1 MLNYSTIRFRVRPD
15 WRFSPRPKRR
25 NPYDLINPVLMHKN
39 RHIMTTKE
47 EVFKQIQQLLVQ
59 TFELEETLVSP
70 EAHIYNDLDLDS
82 FDAIDLAVNMGA
94 ETGIK
99 LQEDDLRSIRTVS
112 DIVEIVHQQVNT

>member
-1 MLNYSTIRFRVRPD
+1 M
-15 WRFSPRPKRR
+15 
-25 NPYDLINPVLMHKN
+25 M
-39 RHIMTTKE
+39 TKE

-59 TFELEETLVSP
+59 TFELEETQVSP

-82 FDAIDLAVNMGA
+82 FDAIDLAVNMGS